1 MSQLAV
7 AISTTGD
14 PHRLDYLGRSI
25 AEWRAVLAEQNGWQP
40 AGNLFVTVDG
50 DEEAMQR
57 VIDAVGYEPVEFYR
71 VGQPKSVILG
81 QHVHKVRDG
90 RLGVAVNKNTGIELM
105 MHNTKAEHLF
115 LSDDDIF
122 PLGVDA
128 LDLHTQHTLP
138 HSMVCWGYHRLE
150 WTSNGQAEWSWPRGS
165 MLYVRR
171 PVVDRVGGMIEAFGP
186 GGHEHVEWSR
196 RIHQAGLTPAL
207 YCSPVQ
213 YAYDDHR
220 RGQTGMGAANY
231 WEAVDMPQDGEH
243 IGNYNQRKQRITSVR
258 REPEDYLLMEE
269 IMRRRDGVTDFV
281 PYMAD
286 WNRRASA
293 TLYPSGRA

>member
-14 PHRLDYLGRSI
+14 PHRLDYLARSI
-25 AEWRAVLAEQNGWQP
+25 AGWRAVLAEQNGWQH

-50 DEEAMQR
+50 DAEAMQR
-57 VIDAVGYEPVEFYR
+57 VIETVGYEPVEFYR
-71 VGQPKSVILG
+71 VGQPLPPALG
-81 QHVHKVRDG
+81 QHVHKMRDG
-90 RLGVAVNKNTGIELM
+90 RLGVAVNKNTGLELM
-105 MHNTKAEHLF
+105 MHNTYAEHLF

-122 PLGVDA
+122 PLSVDA
-128 LDLHTQHTLP
+128 LALHTDTPLM

-165 MLYVRR
+165 MLYVKK
-171 PVVDRVGGMIEAFGP
+171 PVVNIAGGMIEAFGP

-196 RIHQAGLTPAL
+196 RIHQHRLTPAL
-207 YCSPVQ
+207 YCSPVE
-213 YAYDDHR
+213 YAYGDR
-220 RGQTGMGAANY
+220 RLGRTGMGAANY
-231 WEAVDMPQDGEH
+231 WDAVDMPKDDEH
-243 IGNYNQRKQRITSVR
+243 IGNYNQRKAQITSVR
-258 REPEDYLLMEE
+258 REPEDYLMMEE

-281 PYMAD
+281 PYAAAQ
-286 WNRRASA
+286 NNRASA